1 MEVKRMVNYKE
12 VGKRIRNARTEK
24 KITQEKFAEMLG
36 VSTGYIS
43 QIESGQK
50 CFNLKRLKESEIILE
65 KPTSYF
71 IDGTERETNS
81 YLIDEIVEDLKVLD
95 EEKIKM
101 IKELVKS
108 MTNK

>member
-1 MEVKRMVNYKE
+1 MVNYKE

-43 QIESGQK
+43 QVESGQK
-50 CFNLKRLKESEIILE
+50 CFNLKRLKESENILE

-71 IDGTERETNS
+71 IDGTEKESNN
-81 YLIDEIVEDLKVLD
+81 YLIDEIVEMLRNLD
-95 EEKIKM
+95 EEKVKM
-101 IKELVKS
+101 IKDIVKS
-108 MTNK
+108 MINN

>member
-1 MEVKRMVNYKE
+1 MVNYKE

>member
-1 MEVKRMVNYKE
+1 MVNYKE
-12 VGKRIRNARTEK
+12 VGKRIRNARAEK

-50 CFNLKRLKESEIILE
+50 CFNLKRLKETEKILD

-71 IDGTERETNS
+71 IDGTEKASNG
-81 YLIDEIVEDLKVLD
+81 YLIDEIVDILKTLD

-101 IKELVKS
+101 IKDLAKS
-108 MTNK
+108 LSEK

>member
-1 MEVKRMVNYKE
+1 MVNYKE
-12 VGKRIRNARTEK
+12 VGKRIRNARAEK

-50 CFNLKRLKESEIILE
+50 CFNLKRLKETEQILE

-71 IDGTERETNS
+71 IDGTEKETNN
-81 YLIDEIVEDLKVLD
+81 YLIDEIVELLKTLD

-101 IKELVKS
+101 IKDLAKS
-108 MTNK
+108 LSNK

>member
-1 MEVKRMVNYKE
+1 MVNYKE
-12 VGKRIRNARTEK
+12 VGKRIRNARSDK

-50 CFNLKRLKESEIILE
+50 CFNLKRLKETEKILE

-71 IDGTERETNS
+71 IDGTEKDSNGD
-81 YLIDEIVEDLKVLD
+81 LIDEIVEILKTLD

-101 IKELVKS
+101 IKDLAKS
-108 MTNK
+108 LSDK

>member
-1 MEVKRMVNYKE
+1 MVNYKE

-43 QIESGQK
+43 QVESGQK
-50 CFNLKRLKESEIILE
+50 CFNLKRLKESENILE

-71 IDGTERETNS
+71 IDGTEKESNN
-81 YLIDEIVEDLKVLD
+81 YLIDEIVEMLRSLD
-95 EEKIKM
+95 EDKIRM
-101 IKELVKS
+101 IKDLVKS
-108 MTNK
+108 MING

>member
-1 MEVKRMVNYKE
+1 MVNYKE
-12 VGKRIRNARTEK
+12 VGKRIRNARSDK

-43 QIESGQK
+43 QVESGQK
-50 CFNLKRLKESEIILE
+50 CFNLKRLKETEQILE

-71 IDGTERETNS
+71 IDGIEKDSNS
-81 YLIDEIVEDLKVLD
+81 YLIDEIVEILKNLD

-101 IKELVKS
+101 IKDLVKS
-108 MTNK
+108 MTASN

>member
-1 MEVKRMVNYKE
+1 MVNYKE
-12 VGKRIRNARTEK
+12 VGKRIRNARSDK

-50 CFNLKRLKESEIILE
+50 CFNLKRLKETEKILE

-71 IDGTERETNS
+71 IDGTEKDSNG
-81 YLIDEIVEDLKVLD
+81 YLIDEIEEIIKTID

-101 IKELVKS
+101 IKDLAKS
-108 MTNK
+108 LSDK

>member
-1 MEVKRMVNYKE
+1 MVNYKE
-12 VGKRIRNARTEK
+12 VGKRIRNARAEK

-50 CFNLKRLKESEIILE
+50 CFNLKRLKETEQILE

-71 IDGTERETNS
+71 IDGTEKETNN
-81 YLIDEIVEDLKVLD
+81 YLIDEIVELLKTLD

-101 IKELVKS
+101 IKDLAKS
-108 MTNK
+108 LSDK

>member
-1 MEVKRMVNYKE
+1 MVNYKE
-12 VGKRIRNARTEK
+12 VGRRIRNARAEK

-50 CFNLKRLKESEIILE
+50 CFNLKRLKETENILE

-71 IDGTERETNS
+71 IDGTEKEANG
-81 YLIDEIVEDLKVLD
+81 YLIDEIVDILKKLD

-101 IKELVKS
+101 IKDLAKS
-108 MTNK
+108 LSEK

>member
-1 MEVKRMVNYKE
+1 MVNYKE
-12 VGKRIRNARTEK
+12 VGKRIRNARSEK

-50 CFNLKRLKESEIILE
+50 CFNLRRLKESEKILE

-71 IDGTERETNS
+71 IDGTERESNG
-81 YLIDEIVEDLKVLD
+81 YLIDEIVEILKTLN
-95 EEKIKM
+95 EEQIKM
-101 IKELVKS
+101 IKDLAKS
-108 MTNK
+108 LADK